1 MTNLDSV
8 LKSRDN
14 TLSTKIH
21 MVKAMFFSV
30 VMYGYESWAIREA
43 ERQRIDAFKTV
54 MLEKTLESPLDCKEI
69 KPVNSKGNQF
79 WIFIGKTDAEAP
91 IFWPPNAKSWL
102 IRKNPDAGKDWKQEK
117 GMIED
122 KMVGWHYW
130 LSGHEFEQTP
140 GDDKGLGSL
149 ACCSLWGCRELD
161 TTEWLNNNR
170 SFHFSGISV
179 QGAQLLG
186 KWWLYM
192 CWVVWVNLSEYY
204 VITLPWSYSQSWHLQ
219 LIMNWP
225 HLISST
231 CFSDQG

>member
-1 MTNLDSV
+1 MKKKSLGKKAMTNLDSV

-14 TLSTKIH
+14 TLSIKIH

-54 MLEKTLESPLDCKEI
+54 MLEKILESPLDCKEI

-91 IFWPPNAKSWL
+91 ILWPPNAKNWL

-130 LSGHEFEQTP
+130 LNGHEFEQTL
-140 GDDKGLGSL
+140 GDDEGLGSL
-149 ACCSLWGCRELD
+149 ACCSLWGCWELD

-186 KWWLYM
+186 
-192 CWVVWVNLSEYY
+192 
-204 VITLPWSYSQSWHLQ
+204 
-219 LIMNWP
+219 
-225 HLISST
+225 
-231 CFSDQG
+231 